1 MFYVKYVLTI
11 SYMSKKKYIIR
22 SEVLKEEYLFCWDF
36 DNTIIN
42 GNSHDFFDTMNIKGS
57 APNELINKFLTD
69 PATGLRNPLKLLSA
83 IRMTLKHGH
92 KIAITTL
99 SEYPEVIEP
108 ALQKLGLTEDEI
120 NKVKIIAGPSST
132 LYPGKLKHIR
142 KAMDHFGVTTKQSVY
157 LIDDNKENCSL
168 AKKNGYGAIR
178 AETADSL
185 GYLAEIHELITIN
198 STTDEFIRDKIIDK
212 EVEGLAIPKSYTG
225 TQKIDSSSFCP
236 SPKPCS
242 FQEKPLKNSSL
253 RKKLCFGQ
261 KEDSTH
267 LKSSSEDCF
276 SKSLHLADSL
286 LFPLALQL
294 GEDSLKLLGETPSCP
309 ITESSD

>member
-1 MFYVKYVLTI
+1 MVYVNNILTI
-11 SYMSKKKYIIR
+11 SCMSKKKPIIKP
-22 SEVLKEEYLFCWDF
+22 EFLKEEYLFCWDF
-36 DNTIIN
+36 DNTIIKC
-42 GNSHDFFDTMNIKGS
+42 NSHDFFDTLNITGP
-57 APNELINKFLTD
+57 APKELINKFLAD
-69 PATGLRNPLKLLSA
+69 PDTGLRNPLKLLST
-83 IRMTLKHGH
+83 IRKTLKHGH

-108 ALQKLGLTEDEI
+108 ALQKLGLMEDEI

-168 AKKNGYGAIR
+168 AKKNGYGTIR
-178 AETADSL
+178 AETVDSA

-212 EVEGLAIPKSYTG
+212 EVEGLAVPKLYTD
-225 TQKIDSSSFCP
+225 TQKIDSSSFFP
-236 SPKPCS
+236 SPKPSS

-253 RKKLCFGQ
+253 RKKLCF
-261 KEDSTH
+261 EPEENILSS
-267 LKSSSEDCF
+267 KSSLDDTLT
-276 SKSLHLADSL
+276 KSLYLPASENSL
-286 LFPLALQL
+286 LKGTPVEIS
-294 GEDSLKLLGETPSCP
+294 GEHLILSTS
-309 ITESSD
+309 ESSD

>member
-57 APNELINKFLTD
+57 APKELINKFLAD

-108 ALQKLGLTEDEI
+108 ALQKLGLTTEEI
-120 NKVKIIAGPSST
+120 TKVKIIDAPSSP
-132 LYPGKLKHIR
+132 LYPGKLKHIK
-142 KAMDHFGVTTKQSVY
+142 KAMDHFGIKIKQSVY
-157 LIDDNKENCSL
+157 LIDDNEENCSL
-168 AKKNGYGAIR
+168 AEKNGYGAIKVE
-178 AETADSL
+178 ATDS
-185 GYLAEIHELITIN
+185 GEYLTKIDKLITVK
-198 STTDEFIRDKIIDK
+198 STTDEFTTDKIIDK
-212 EVEGLAIPKSYTG
+212 ELGAEDPKIYTG
-225 TQKIDSSSFCP
+225 TQEVGDSSFFSI
-236 SPKPCS
+236 PKS
-242 FQEKPLKNSSL
+242 SSKAKPLKNSSL

-261 KEDSTH
+261 DKDFTPS
-267 LKSSSEDCF
+267 KPFSEDILAE
-276 SKSLHLADSL
+276 SLYLPSALTS
-286 LFPLALQL
+286 PLKENPVEIL
-294 GEDSLKLLGETPSCP
+294 GEKFSPSLS
-309 ITESSD
+309 ESSD

>member
-1 MFYVKYVLTI
+1 ML
-11 SYMSKKKYIIR
+11 
-22 SEVLKEEYLFCWDF
+22 
-36 DNTIIN
+36 
-42 GNSHDFFDTMNIKGS
+42 
-57 APNELINKFLTD
+57 
-69 PATGLRNPLKLLSA
+69 
-83 IRMTLKHGH
+83 
-92 KIAITTL
+92 
-99 SEYPEVIEP
+99 
-108 ALQKLGLTEDEI
+108 
-120 NKVKIIAGPSST
+120 
-132 LYPGKLKHIR
+132 
-142 KAMDHFGVTTKQSVY
+142 
-157 LIDDNKENCSL
+157 
-168 AKKNGYGAIR
+168 KNGYGTIR
-178 AETADSL
+178 AETADSVE
-185 GYLAEIHELITIN
+185 YLAEIHELITIN